1 MPRLHAKVIVNPQAG
16 SCSVRR
22 DWPQISKK
30 LQEAGL
36 SFDCEF
42 TEKTGDATEI
52 ASKAINSGY
61 SYLIAVGGDG
71 TVNEV
76 ANGIL
81 RSNNPLN
88 VILGIV
94 SAGTAHALSFSLN
107 IAKDYKD
114 VEDYSFLCGQ
124 KRALIDVGVVQCWN
138 RGKSVERF
146 FLNEASIGFSADIVN
161 AWESLPVR
169 FGKGVNLALR
179 TLTGYESLV
188 FHKNKSVRL
197 SVGNEVESIPICTVF
212 VSNGRYCANKM
223 LIAPHASF
231 DDGLLNAIIVGNL
244 SKFRLLSL
252 VPALYTGSHVKHP
265 GIREKTTEFIK
276 IESDEH
282 LLVEADGDI
291 VGECP
296 ATFRVKPAALAV
308 VVPAFHVNFN

>member
-1 MPRLHAKVIVNPQAG
+1 MQGLHAKVIVNPQAG

-22 DWPQISKK
+22 DWPLISTK
-30 LQEAGL
+30 LQKAGL

-42 TEKTGDATEI
+42 TERTGQATEI
-52 ASKAINSGY
+52 ATRAINNGY
-61 SYLIAVGGDG
+61 SYLIAIGGDG

-107 IAKDYKD
+107 IANDYKN
-114 VEDYSFLCGQ
+114 VFDYSFLCGQ
-124 KRALIDVGVVQCWN
+124 NRALIDVGVVQCWN
-138 RGKSVERF
+138 HGKSIERF
-146 FLNEASIGFSADIVN
+146 FLNEASIGFSAEIVN
-161 AWESLPVR
+161 AWVSLPVR
-169 FGKGVNLALR
+169 FGKSVNLVLR
-179 TLTGYESLV
+179 TVAGYESLV
-188 FHKNKSVRL
+188 FHRNKNIRL
-197 SVGNEVESIPICTVF
+197 VVGNEVESIPICTVF

-252 VPALYTGSHVKHP
+252 VHTLYTGSHIKHL
-265 GIREKTTEFIK
+265 GIREKTAEFIRV
-276 IESDEH
+276 ESDEP

-291 VGECP
+291 IGECP
-296 ATFRVKPAALAV
+296 ASFRVKPAALNVA
-308 VVPAFHVNFN
+308 VPAFLTN